1 MNKIASVISLIV
13 AFVAQVAW
21 AAGQSTSLNNTSPA
35 LDKVLLIKGKVAG
48 EWKAWLVVEAYNG
61 HEWISNGYD
70 PKFTHVVAD
79 YKPLFRKLP
88 DGRWEIIF
96 PPIAEKIP

>member
-21 AAGQSTSLNNTSPA
+21 AGGHSTSLNNTSPA
-35 LDKVLLIKGKVAG
+35 LDKALLIKGKVAG
-48 EWKAWLVVEAYNG
+48 EWKEWLVIETYNG

-70 PKFTHVVAD
+70 PAFTHVVSD
-79 YKPLFRKLP
+79 YKPLFRQLP
-88 DGRWEIIF
+88 DGRWEMIF
-96 PPIAEKIP
+96 PVIAQKIP